1 MLGHARLLPCYDLG
15 MRNVLVFGGLA
26 VVALGVGLWLLL
38 HKGDDASAQTSGTQG
53 SANVVAP
60 PHTSGTPS
68 VTSGTPG
75 EHPALPAVGS
85 GENPRDYVVGDIR
98 VRDHRSGDNV
108 PLDIPPNVHPPEG
121 PAIPSS
127 LTHEVAQKVKA
138 IMIECVASLSKDARG
153 DKPRLEGQIEISI
166 KDHKVRIEKST
177 MQLRNVSGE
186 SVEPTKQCI
195 ESKSVGI
202 ENPAPDQSDLANY
215 PINISF
221 AIP

>member
-1 MLGHARLLPCYDLG
+1 
-15 MRNVLVFGGLA
+15 MRNLLVFGGLA
-26 VVALGVGLWLLL
+26 VVALCVGLWLLL
-38 HKGDDASAQTSGTQG
+38 HKGDDASAETGTTQG
-53 SANVVAP
+53 SQAVVAP

-68 VTSGTPG
+68 VTSAPPG
-75 EHPALPAVGS
+75 EHPALPTVGS

-98 VRDHRSGDNV
+98 VRDHRAGDNK

-121 PAIPSS
+121 PAIPSE
-127 LTHEVAQKVKA
+127 LTHAVAQKVKA
-138 IMIECVASLSKDARG
+138 VMIDCVASLPQDARG
-153 DKPRLEGQIEISI
+153 EKPRLEGQIEISI

-186 SVEPTKQCI
+186 SVEPTRQCI

-202 ENPAPDQSDLANY
+202 ENSAPDQSDLASY